1 MKSAKNCTHLFKSQ
15 NTFASLFCVCPLNAS
30 QSTSF
35 PPAQAQKA
43 KEELVA
49 AHEEALE
56 MMKTAE
62 ELLSKGEMQ
71 DAKHNFQSAYD
82 RWVAPFVL

>member
-1 MKSAKNCTHLFKSQ
+1 
-15 NTFASLFCVCPLNAS
+15 
-30 QSTSF
+30 
-35 PPAQAQKA
+35 
-43 KEELVA
+43 
-49 AHEEALE
+49 

-82 RWVAPFVL
+82 RWGRTLCLVKSCMHEYVKWRTKYSVAVITL

>member
-1 MKSAKNCTHLFKSQ
+1 MH
-15 NTFASLFCVCPLNAS
+15 
-30 QSTSF
+30 QSKSF

-82 RWVAPFVL
+82 RWVAHFVL

>member
-1 MKSAKNCTHLFKSQ
+1 M
-15 NTFASLFCVCPLNAS
+15 
-30 QSTSF
+30 
-35 PPAQAQKA
+35 
-43 KEELVA
+43 A

-62 ELLSKGEMQ
+62 EHLSKGEMQ

-82 RWVAPFVL
+82 RWVAPLSCEILYA